1 VSDAIL
7 VRSAELNCQLPSR
20 INIAFGGCPVCAGH
34 ARLNDAGFE
43 SVIVDDQPGYRLWAA
58 GSLGVAPFLALKLRD
73 FVPRQDAVAAAE
85 ALVEVFVTHGDLDN
99 PKKGRLKYVVEA
111 IGEAAFVAAFEQA
124 FAQRLAKDPVTAMPV
139 EVPGPPLMDDILRHV
154 PPGGWGSGVR
164 PQRTPGLAL
173 LTINIPLGDLDG
185 DDFRTIADLA
195 SVGDGNL
202 YATRNQNITLRDVPL
217 DRLPDVREALGK
229 RHLRLEGADAATD
242 VRACTGSAVCS
253 LAISAAPTEGASLK
267 ASSALARNSGL
278 RIYISGCPNACAQH
292 QVADIGLSGAKVR
305 IAGRTHI
312 GYHVWL
318 GADLEAGRLGQVVG
332 RVAEDRVAVVVDAI
346 VGAWEA
352 LRIPAEPLSTTVWRI
367 GVDAFAAHLA
377 SLTDGFEA
385 GDESDDSS
393 PALAV
398 ASH

>member
-1 VSDAIL
+1 MDAI
-7 VRSAELNCQLPSR
+7 
-20 INIAFGGCPVCAGH
+20 
-34 ARLNDAGFE
+34 
-43 SVIVDDQPGYRLWAA
+43 
-58 GSLGVAPFLALKLRD
+58 
-73 FVPRQDAVAAAE
+73 
-85 ALVEVFVTHGDLDN
+85 
-99 PKKGRLKYVVEA
+99 
-111 IGEAAFVAAFEQA
+111 
-124 FAQRLAKDPVTAMPV
+124 M
-139 EVPGPPLMDDILRHV
+139 RHV

-164 PQRTPGLAL
+164 PERTPGLAL

-195 SVGDGNL
+195 SVGDGYL

-217 DRLPDVREALGK
+217 DRLPAVREALGR
-229 RHLRLEGADAATD
+229 RHLHLEGADAATD

-253 LAISAAPTEGASLK
+253 LAISAAPTDGASLTG
-267 ASSALARNSGL
+267 STALARNSGL

-305 IAGRTHI
+305 IAGRTRI

-352 LRIPAEPLSTTVWRI
+352 LRTPAEPLSTTVWRI
-367 GVDAFAAHLA
+367 GVDAFAAQLA